1 MKQCTPLPEER
12 GLASVCTSGCEG
24 QDGVKGAHLD
34 SGTGMCGFSHLEG
47 CEHARLR
54 WECEHPEGT
63 GEQLEKETYFMCTF
77 SAPEKHIWAGWRCMC
92 TGGNIWKAQVTA
104 GSIPGVTPECTWML
118 TCTSGSH
125 QRRSGCANMIW
136 AIAHLGTHLEI
147 SRQRVPPN
155 PGLRW
160 PHIWPSA
167 HIWNAQLHLH
177 PWGCPDSTQCA
188 GSHPMCRIPALPATP
203 NLHSGGLGCDA
214 LFIHPS
220 LSSPGMAKVNKY

>member
-1 MKQCTPLPEER
+1 MHVW
-12 GLASVCTSGCEG
+12 GGSVNIRRVLENSWRRRRTLCAHLVQRESTSGRAGDACAL
-24 QDGVKGAHLD
+24 GAT
-34 SGTGMCGFSHLEG
+34 SG
-47 CEHARLR
+47 R
-54 WECEHPEGT
+54 
-63 GEQLEKETYFMCTF
+63 
-77 SAPEKHIWAGWRCMC
+77 
-92 TGGNIWKAQVTA
+92 AQVTA

-136 AIAHLGTHLEI
+136 VIAHLGTHLEI
-147 SRQRVPPN
+147 SHQRVPPN